1 MWDNREIMIARGFAL
16 FETAIGACAIAW
28 GAGGIVGIQL
38 PERDRAA
45 TELRMARRYPEA
57 LSVRPPP
64 GVDLAV
70 RDIAALLAGAATDLG
85 RISLDMAELPA
96 FYRRVYEAARTI
108 PLGETRTYGD
118 IARQVGDSGAARAV
132 GQALGRN
139 PFAIVVPCHRVLAA
153 DGKTGGFSA
162 TGGTVTKLRL
172 LTIERA
178 RISATPILFDA
189 HGGLPFRA
197 A

>member
-1 MWDNREIMIARGFAL
+1 MIARGFAL
-16 FETAIGACAIAW
+16 FDTAIGPCAIAW
-28 GAGGIVGIQL
+28 GRGGIVGIQL

-45 TELRMARRYPEA
+45 TEFRMARRYPEA
-57 LSVRPPP
+57 IPMRAPP

-70 RDIAALLAGAATDLG
+70 RNIATLLAGAMTDLS
-85 RISLDMAELPA
+85 RITLDMAELPD
-96 FYRRVYEAARTI
+96 FYVRVYEAARAI
-108 PLGETRTYGD
+108 PVGETRTYGD
-118 IARQVGDSGAARAV
+118 IARQVGDNGAARAV
-132 GQALGRN
+132 GGALGRN

-162 TGGTVTKLRL
+162 SGGTVTKLRL

-178 RISATPILFDA
+178 RTGAMPGLFDA